1 MINCHFTLFQDS
13 LLFENPFRDGGKL
26 SRDAEDIV
34 IAIRTGKLSVASNS
48 QDHLQETANPN
59 DTLEEDEKNTSINNK
74 QQTPTKSSLGSPS
87 SPLVKP
93 CNRKNAVIEN
103 SKTSETKVVTEKNLS
118 NSKKQNQKCC
128 TVSWLHL
135 CISNVLCIHKR
146 NVKYHNVQNEKVSIS
161 LLPYLCLVNSFTLF
175 YDFYIQ

>member
-59 DTLEEDEKNTSINNK
+59 DTQEEDEKNTSINIE
-74 QQTPTKSSLGSPS
+74 QHTPTKSSLGSPS

-135 CISNVLCIHKR
+135 YFKCSMYTQTKCKIPQCTKW
-146 NVKYHNVQNEKVSIS
+146 KVSIS